1 MDIVT
6 YAILKKYIKASLSEI
21 ASTGLKGDPGK
32 SAYEIAVDHGFTGT
46 EDEWIESLQGGVE
59 SIPISIIE
67 DIIYTEGG

>member
-32 SAYEIAVDHGFTGT
+32 SAYEIAVDNGFEGT
-46 EDEWIESLQGGVE
+46 EAEWVESL
-59 SIPISIIE
+59 
-67 DIIYTEGG
+67 